1 METYAEIIRR
11 IMNALLSGQQVGRE
25 GAESLRKIA
34 DYLDGP
40 PPVTDTAYDRVVHER
55 EEACADLAAS
65 RARIA
70 QLESALSAL
79 VAVQNGPPLIR
90 DAATW
95 QAAYDAAVAALDKEV
110 E

>member
-55 EEACADLAAS
+55 EEACADLAAA
-65 RARIA
+65 RARGDIK
-70 QLESALSAL
+70 SAR
-79 VAVQNGPPLIR
+79 VVKVR
-90 DAATW
+90 VT
-95 QAAYDAAVAALDKEV
+95 VEEV